1 VGDLA
6 WAAGDSR
13 ARGFLL
19 GGTSGRTTLN
29 GEGLQHQDGH
39 SHVLAS
45 VIPNCVAYDPTYAY
59 EVGVIVREGL
69 RRMVTEQED
78 VFYYLTVLNEGYVHP
93 PLPEGAEEGILRG
106 MYLLHEAPEGDG
118 PRVQLL
124 GSGSILREVEAA
136 AELLASDFSVAA
148 DVWSAPS
155 FTELRRDGLEVER
168 WNRLHPTEPQRRA
181 YVEECLAG
189 RKGPAI
195 ASTDY
200 IRTFADQI
208 RPFVPGR
215 YVALGTDGFGRSDY
229 RVALRRFFEVDRHH
243 VAVAALKALADEG
256 AIESSVV
263 ASAIERYG
271 VDADAAPPWKR

>member
-1 VGDLA
+1 
-6 WAAGDSR
+6 
-13 ARGFLL
+13 
-19 GGTSGRTTLN
+19 
-29 GEGLQHQDGH
+29 
-39 SHVLAS
+39 

-59 EVGVIVREGL
+59 EVGVIIREGL

-78 VFYYLTVLNEGYVHP
+78 VFYYLTVLNEPYAHP

-106 MYLLHEAPEGDG
+106 MYLLHEAPAGDG

-124 GSGSILREVEAA
+124 GSGAILREVEAA

-148 DVWSAPS
+148 DVWSATS
-155 FTELRRDGLEVER
+155 FTELRRNGLEVER
-168 WNRLHPTEPQRRA
+168 WNRLHPTEPQRRS
-181 YVEECLAG
+181 YVEECLTE

-208 RPFVPGR
+208 RQFVPGR

-229 RVALRRFFEVDRHH
+229 RVALRKFFEVDRHH

-256 AIESSVV
+256 EVEPSVV

-271 VDADAAPPWKR
+271 IETDSTPPWTR